1 MKNEVSSAVNFV
13 VSNLTNTSLSSEQ
26 VGQFKENLEQLITER
41 FQDHWHPNKPLKG
54 NAYRCL
60 NVDTTAIDP
69 LLVKASLASG
79 FSPLKLQEVFPDGLA
94 LWIDPED
101 VCCRVGRIPIRTI
114 YGHRSSPT
122 FTPPPRRHQPFTPIN
137 FNTSPY
143 HCTVTYPANN
153 RTYNPKYFQNKEN
166 FNRYHWVN
174 REANFMTAQV
184 Y

>member
-101 VCCRVGRIPIRTI
+101 VCCRVG
-114 YGHRSSPT
+114 
-122 FTPPPRRHQPFTPIN
+122 
-137 FNTSPY
+137 
-143 HCTVTYPANN
+143 
-153 RTYNPKYFQNKEN
+153 
-166 FNRYHWVN
+166 
-174 REANFMTAQV
+174 
-184 Y
+184 